1 MPEAHAVQEVG
12 CHVAARPV
20 AVPPDELVCIGLHV
34 RRGEPM
40 EGPFDAGPE
49 VRHDPVDHG
58 KRGIPAV
65 LAERPLH
72 EAREGGEPR
81 SRPGPCISTDPR
93 CVAEMVIAELAA
105 RIPAAVLH
113 AAHGAR
119 SPPRGRPVH
128 GGDERLL
135 RGASACPAF
144 RSGAYVEVV
153 DLRCPS
159 CEDIERTPI
168 WPWRT

>member
-20 AVPPDELVCIGLHV
+20 AAPPAELACMGLHV

-40 EGPFDAGPE
+40 EGPSDAGPE
-49 VRHDPVDHG
+49 VRYGPVDHG
-58 KRGIPAV
+58 KRGIPDVPAG
-65 LAERPLH
+65 RPLH
-72 EAREGGEPR
+72 ETCEGGGPR
-81 SRPGPCISTDPR
+81 SRPGPCICPYRR
-93 CVAEMVIAELAA
+93 CVAEMAVAELAA
-105 RIPAAVLH
+105 RTAAAVLH
-113 AAHGAR
+113 APHGAR